1 MKRIEDLGYKTKVND
16 LSKKIINL
24 IEKENPENKI
34 ILATLSS
41 LMQTFCET
49 INLPEED
56 FRDFMQAILNDY
68 RNSSWK

>member
-1 MKRIEDLGYKTKVND
+1 MKYIEEQTFKTKIND

-24 IEKENPENKI
+24 IEEENPENPVV
-34 ILATLSS
+34 LATLSS

-49 INLPEED
+49 IKLPEEN

-68 RNSSWK
+68 RNS